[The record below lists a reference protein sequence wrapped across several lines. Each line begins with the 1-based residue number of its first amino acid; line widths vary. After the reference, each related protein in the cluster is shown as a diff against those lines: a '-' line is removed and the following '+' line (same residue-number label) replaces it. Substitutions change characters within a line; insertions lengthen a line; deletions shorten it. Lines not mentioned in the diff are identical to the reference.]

1 MMVYPDLHMRAFFP
15 PIVRI
20 EQSDDSCGTTLSF
33 CPEPDERL
41 ATATGAASGSFRWY
55 EQDSGDD
62 LADEILA
69 WASAEEAVAPLADA
83 LPAGDFS
90 AGRGS
95 PV

>member
-1 MMVYPDLHMRAFFP
+1 MSAFFP

-20 EQSDDSCGTTLSF
+20 EHSDDSCGTVLLF
-33 CPEPDERL
+33 CTEPGDHV
-41 ATATGAASGSFRWY
+41 TASAGAEPGSFRWY

-69 WASAEEAVAPLADA
+69 WASAEEATLPQAAA
-83 LPAGDFS
+83 GPAGDFS
-90 AGRGS
+90 PGRQL

>member
-1 MMVYPDLHMRAFFP
+1 MSAFSP

-20 EQSDDSCGTTLSF
+20 EHSDDSCGTVLLF
-33 CPEPDERL
+33 CTEPGNDV
-41 ATATGAASGSFRWY
+41 TVSTGAEPGSFRWY

-69 WASAEEAVAPLADA
+69 WASAEEATLPLAFA
-83 LPAGDFS
+83 GSAGDFS
-90 AGRGS
+90 PGREL